1 MGKQN
6 NHEENILNELP
17 HFVTL
22 GASEDKNSTQGVRDS
37 HACKRKLPS
46 FQTNEAEAAC
56 NW

>member
-6 NHEENILNELP
+6 NHEENILDGLP

-22 GASEDKNSTQGVRDS
+22 GASKYKNSTQGIQDRQ
-37 HACKRKLPS
+37 ACKRKLPS
-46 FQTNEAEAAC
+46 FQRNEAEAAH